1 MATRAE
7 QFRAETQRRSSV
19 PKKKAKLSPGPPRT
33 KKGTARSVQ
42 HAAKK
47 ASYALESSAPDGR
60 RSRKSTRGSAN
71 RMKPDSPLNI
81 RESLVK
87 GSPEAKARK
96 ARAQSVRVRGSRS

>member
-19 PKKKAKLSPGPPRT
+19 PKKKAKRSPAPPRA
-33 KKGTARSVQ
+33 KGTARSVQ

-71 RMKPDSPLNI
+71 RMKTDSALNI
-81 RESLVK
+81 RESLIK
-87 GSPEAKARK
+87 GSPEAKFRK
-96 ARAQSVRVRGSRS
+96 ARAQGVRVRGSRS